1 MSGFARPG
9 DERWMREALLL
20 AQQAADAGE
29 VPVGACLV
37 EDGALIAAAANNM
50 RGASDATQ
58 HAELRV
64 IREGMIARG
73 SDRLT
78 GCTLYVTLE
87 PCAMC
92 AGAIVLARVDRV
104 VFAAWD
110 PKAGMAGSVA
120 DLLRHAR
127 LNHQPEVTGGV
138 LAEAASEQLRA
149 FFSERRGRA
158 APATSVDPSPESV

>member
-1 MSGFARPG
+1 MSVFARPG
-9 DERWMREALLL
+9 DERWMREALR
-20 AQQAADAGE
+20 QAAVAAAASE

-37 EDGALIAAAANNM
+37 DGDTLIASAANAM
-50 RGASDATQ
+50 RTASDATQ

-64 IREGMIARG
+64 LQTGMAARG
-73 SDRLT
+73 SDRLA

-110 PKAGMAGSVA
+110 PKAGMAGSVS
-120 DLLRHAR
+120 DILRHPK

-138 LAEAASEQLRA
+138 LAEEAGALLRE
-149 FFSERRGRA
+149 FFARRRA
-158 APATSVDPSPESV
+158 EGATPASVDPSPETV